1 VSGSLNSIG
10 AYTPHDRDASRPPGV
25 LTLAEVAARCGLSE
39 AALRGRAWRGKLPVV
54 RAGGQTFVAED
65 VADALAE
72 AYRLLRK
79 VAQRAR
85 EQATAEHGAGA
96 GEVL

>member
-1 VSGSLNSIG
+1 V
-10 AYTPHDRDASRPPGV
+10 V
-25 LTLAEVAARCGLSE
+25 TLAEAAARCGLSE

-72 AYRLLRK
+72 AYRLLRT

-85 EQATAEHGAGA
+85 EQAAAERGADVDEG
-96 GEVL
+96 VRR